1 MANVKTK
8 ETKMNVMRKKS
19 LWSELK
25 RDKMLYL
32 MLLPGVLFFV
42 FFKFRPFEWFGIAF
56 FEYNPFIKNPF
67 AGEFVGMK
75 YFSMLFKSSNFWML
89 FKNTLLLSVYSIVF
103 FFPLPIVFA
112 LLLNEVDNM
121 IYKKAVQTI
130 TYIPHFFSWVVIA
143 GISFTLLAKD
153 GGSVNNLLEFL
164 GGTRVA
170 FLTSASWFRP
180 IVIIQQVRK
189 DVGWGTIVYLAAMT
203 SIDPSLYEAA
213 SMDGAGRFSKIFY
226 ITLPSIA
233 PTIATLL
240 ILRMGSFMDTSFDQL
255 FLMVNDVN
263 RSVGEVFDTFIYTQG
278 ISNGKFSY
286 TTAVGI
292 FKSLVSMIMVVSCNW
307 VAKKLGNE
315 GIM

>member
-143 GISFTLLAKD
+143 GISFTLL
-153 GGSVNNLLEFL
+153 V
-164 GGTRVA
+164 
-170 FLTSASWFRP
+170 
-180 IVIIQQVRK
+180 
-189 DVGWGTIVYLAAMT
+189 
-203 SIDPSLYEAA
+203 
-213 SMDGAGRFSKIFY
+213 
-226 ITLPSIA
+226 
-233 PTIATLL
+233 
-240 ILRMGSFMDTSFDQL
+240 
-255 FLMVNDVN
+255 
-263 RSVGEVFDTFIYTQG
+263 
-278 ISNGKFSY
+278 
-286 TTAVGI
+286 
-292 FKSLVSMIMVVSCNW
+292 
-307 VAKKLGNE
+307 
-315 GIM
+315 

>member
-1 MANVKTK
+1 M
-8 ETKMNVMRKKS
+8 
-19 LWSELK
+19 
-25 RDKMLYL
+25 
-32 MLLPGVLFFV
+32 
-42 FFKFRPFEWFGIAF
+42 AF
-56 FEYNPFIKNPF
+56 F
-67 AGEFVGMK
+67 
-75 YFSMLFKSSNFWML
+75 
-89 FKNTLLLSVYSIVF
+89 
-103 FFPLPIVFA
+103 
-112 LLLNEVDNM
+112 
-121 IYKKAVQTI
+121 
-130 TYIPHFFSWVVIA
+130 
-143 GISFTLLAKD
+143 
-153 GGSVNNLLEFL
+153 
-164 GGTRVA
+164 
-170 FLTSASWFRP
+170 TSASWFRP
-180 IVIIQQVRK
+180 IVIIQQVWK

-240 ILRMGSFMDTSFDQL
+240 IPRMGSFMDTSFDQL

>member
-153 GGSVNNLLEFL
+153 GGSV
-164 GGTRVA
+164 
-170 FLTSASWFRP
+170 
-180 IVIIQQVRK
+180 IVIIQQVWK